1 MQPGQGNTIY
11 GVCDV
16 KFELNMSINFLFL
29 DNIQTTRL
37 KEKKKKRKKTKKK
50 KKHVIIPNRS
60 KENTKFVGTNNS
72 LLN

>member
-50 KKHVIIPNRS
+50 KNVIIPNRS

>member
-37 KEKKKKRKKTKKK
+37 KEKKKTKKNEK
-50 KKHVIIPNRS
+50 KNHVIIPNRS
-60 KENTKFVGTNNS
+60 KENTKFAGTNNS

>member
-29 DNIQTTRL
+29 DNIQTTQL
-37 KEKKKKRKKTKKK
+37 KEKKKTKKNEK

>member
-37 KEKKKKRKKTKKK
+37 KEKKKNEKKRKK

>member
-37 KEKKKKRKKTKKK
+37 KEKKKTKKNEK

>member
-37 KEKKKKRKKTKKK
+37 KEKKKTQ
-50 KKHVIIPNRS
+50 HVIIPNRS

>member
-37 KEKKKKRKKTKKK
+37 KEKKKTKKNEKKKTCDHPK
-50 KKHVIIPNRS
+50 
-60 KENTKFVGTNNS
+60 
-72 LLN
+72 

>member
-37 KEKKKKRKKTKKK
+37 KEKKKPKKTEK

>member
-37 KEKKKKRKKTKKK
+37 KEKKKMKKK
-50 KKHVIIPNRS
+50 NKKHVIIPNRS

>member
-37 KEKKKKRKKTKKK
+37 EKTPQKKQKKQQ
-50 KKHVIIPNRS
+50 HVIIPNRS
-60 KENTKFVGTNNS
+60 KENTKYVGTNNS